1 MKHGNIKS
9 LDDPQCSL
17 PMFRQISSS
26 AAGCM
31 MYRLATK
38 RTVKTSG
45 RKRERE
51 IFQT

>member
-1 MKHGNIKS
+1 
-9 LDDPQCSL
+9 
-17 PMFRQISSS
+17 MFVADVQTNFFFCC
-26 AAGCM
+26 G